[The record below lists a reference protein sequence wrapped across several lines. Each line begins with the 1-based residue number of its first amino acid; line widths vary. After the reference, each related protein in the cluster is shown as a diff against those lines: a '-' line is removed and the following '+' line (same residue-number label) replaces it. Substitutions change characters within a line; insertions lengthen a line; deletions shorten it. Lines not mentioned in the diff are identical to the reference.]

1 MTTRFDIYEAWNGG
15 LRIDIDQDNG
25 EWVKYEDHAE
35 AMQKLWRTADTRE
48 RMNSQTIA
56 TLRAQLEEARD
67 FVVFGCSCLPG
78 GSPGNEGICE
88 RCAFLEG
95 RDDD

>member
-1 MTTRFDIYEAWNGG
+1 MTTRFDIYEAWDGG

-56 TLRAQLEEARD
+56 TLRAKVEKAESVRRTILRNRRSILEER
-67 FVVFGCSCLPG
+67 
-78 GSPGNEGICE
+78 N
-88 RCAFLEG
+88 
-95 RDDD
+95 DD